1 MRLLLDTH
9 ALLWWLLDDPRLSRP
24 ARRAIEDVG
33 NAIFVSAASAWE
45 VALKAAKGKLPLPP
59 QAERR
64 IQAEMEAARF
74 VELPVTWRHAFAVRQ
89 LPRHHLDPFD
99 RLLIAQSRLEG
110 LTIVTNDRAFARY
123 QVDRLW

>member
-45 VALKAAKGKLPLPP
+45 VALKAAKASCHCRPTPNGVSRP
-59 QAERR
+59 R
-64 IQAEMEAARF
+64 
-74 VELPVTWRHAFAVRQ
+74 WRQ
-89 LPRHHLDPFD
+89 
-99 RLLIAQSRLEG
+99 
-110 LTIVTNDRAFARY
+110 RASSSFR
-123 QVDRLW
+123 